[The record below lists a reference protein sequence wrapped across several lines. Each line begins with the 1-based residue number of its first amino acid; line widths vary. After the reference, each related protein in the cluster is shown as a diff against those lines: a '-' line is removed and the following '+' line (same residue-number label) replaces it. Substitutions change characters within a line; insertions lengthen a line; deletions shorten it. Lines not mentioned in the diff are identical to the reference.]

1 MKRTMGVL
9 FGGLLLGVSLMP
21 GKAQEP
27 VDAEFF
33 EKRIRPILTA
43 RCVSCHGQD
52 VQEGNLRLDSAAGLK
67 KGGAR
72 GAALATNGTLLKAV
86 SYTSSSLL
94 MPPTGKL
101 PTAELALIE
110 QWVKGG
116 APVPATTTQAPPAP
130 TSGGAKK
137 PGFDLTQRRQHW
149 AYKQVQ
155 RPLEPPME
163 KSGIDAFVLAKLKK
177 SGLTMA
183 PEADKRTLIRRVTF
197 DLTGLPPTP
206 SEIAAF
212 LADSS
217 PNAYEKVVDRLL
229 ASPAYGE
236 RWARHWLDLVRYG
249 ESMGHELDFDI
260 PEAFQYRDYVIRAL
274 NADVPYNQFI
284 TEHLAGDLLPTP
296 RYDRVT
302 GRNES
307 LTATGFVWLGEGKHS
322 PVDIKQE
329 QADRIDNQID
339 VIGKAMLGQTL
350 ACARCHDHK
359 FDPIPTKDY
368 YGLYGVLRSS
378 RFQLTSSDGPATFGK
393 PAAEI
398 AKIRAGID
406 KRALS
411 ERWKASLAAL
421 PAERLKAELLSLNR
435 KSGGISDFPLAQ
447 WTPSGA
453 AMQTLV
459 KPGELVLSGDPQK
472 PVLALAPRTMVH
484 SALNGRH
491 QEGAL
496 RSPTFT
502 IDKDFIH
509 VNVAG
514 QRGKLRIIVES
525 FQVIR
530 DPLYGFLT
538 HTIDNPEPGWRTID
552 LRMVKGRRAY
562 VELTDSARDNFSLG
576 NLSDLNKGHEGWIR
590 CEGAV
595 LSNSNVPPGS
605 NNLLTILD
613 PEQVRALLSGTL
625 RSGTLDRWVED
636 RLLPADDQVLE
647 VLDLLLRKGLL
658 DTKPLGDVSTQLAAI
673 DNALPAP
680 TRILAMADGDGED
693 ENVFLRGNHKAA
705 GPVAPRLQLA
715 LCGTENTPISGVTGS
730 GRLELA
736 KRIAS
741 PQHPLTARVIV
752 NRLWHH
758 HFGRGIVPTVDDFGH
773 MGEAPTHPEL
783 LDYLASELVAK
794 NWSLKTMHKLILTSA
809 TYKQRSDVRPTATA
823 TKLDPTNKLLWRMN
837 VLRLEG
843 ESIRDSL
850 LALSGRLDPT
860 LYGPPVN
867 TYLTEFSEGRGRPGQ
882 GPLDGNGRR
891 SIYLSVRRNFL
902 SPWLQSFDFPTPFT
916 CIGRRSISNVPAQAL
931 ALMNGPF
938 VRQQAEVWATR
949 LLKEQPTAT
958 PEQRIAWLY
967 ERAFSRPAT
976 AAEMKDALEFVAPPA
991 PASGGEKQ
999 VWADLCHVLLN
1010 VKEFIFIK

>member
-1 MKRTMGVL
+1 
-9 FGGLLLGVSLMP
+9 
-21 GKAQEP
+21 
-27 VDAEFF
+27 
-33 EKRIRPILTA
+33 
-43 RCVSCHGQD
+43 
-52 VQEGNLRLDSAAGLK
+52 
-67 KGGAR
+67 
-72 GAALATNGTLLKAV
+72 
-86 SYTSSSLL
+86 
-94 MPPTGKL
+94 MPPSGKL
-101 PTAELALIE
+101 PASELALIE
-110 QWVKGG
+110 QWVKAG
-116 APVPATTTQAPPAP
+116 APMPAASKAP
-130 TSGGAKK
+130 TPPGSKK
-137 PGFDLTQRRQHW
+137 ESFNLNERRQHW
-149 AYKQVQ
+149 AYKAVK
-155 RPLEPPME
+155 RPLEPPMD
-163 KSGIDAFVLAKLKK
+163 KSGIDSFVLAKLKK

-206 SEIAAF
+206 EEVAAF
-212 LADSS
+212 LADKS
-217 PNAYEKVVDRLL
+217 PGAYEKVIDRLL

-274 NADVPYNQFI
+274 NADVPYDKFL
-284 TEHLAGDLLPTP
+284 TEQLAGDLLPTP
-296 RYDRVT
+296 RYDKTT

-398 AKIRAGID
+398 ARLRAGVD
-406 KRALS
+406 KRGLS
-411 ERWKASLAAL
+411 ESWKASIAAL
-421 PAERLKAELLSLNR
+421 PDDKLRAELLVLNR
-435 KSGGISDFPLAQ
+435 KSGGASDSALTQ

-472 PVLALAPRTMVH
+472 PVLALAPRTLAH
-484 SALNGRH
+484 SARSGQR

-514 QRGKLRIIVES
+514 QKGRLRIIVES

-530 DPLYGFLT
+530 DPLYGFLG
-538 HTIDNPEPGWRTID
+538 HTIDNPEPQWRTID

-562 VELTDSARDNFSLG
+562 VELTDSARDNFSNG
-576 NLSDLNKGHEGWIR
+576 NLSDTNKGHDGWIR

-595 LSNSNVPPGS
+595 LSASNVPPGE
-605 NNLLTILD
+605 NNPLASQS
-613 PEQVRALLSGTL
+613 PEQVKQSLST
-625 RSGTLDRWVED
+625 TLDHWASD
-636 RLLPADDQVLE
+636 ALSASDTPALE
-647 VLDLLLRKGLL
+647 ALDMLLRKGLL
-658 DTKPLGDVSTQLAAI
+658 DTKSLSSVSTQIAAI
-673 DNALPAP
+673 DSALPAP

-693 ENVFLRGNHKAA
+693 ESVFLRGNHKAA

-715 LCGTENTPISGVTGS
+715 LCGTESTPISGVSGS

-736 KRIAS
+736 RRITS
-741 PQHPLTARVIV
+741 PQHPLTARVMV

-773 MGEAPTHPEL
+773 MGEKPTHPEL
-783 LDYLASELVAK
+783 LDYLASELVAN
-794 NWSLKTMHKLILTSA
+794 NWSLKAMHKLILTSA
-809 TYKQRSDVRPTATA
+809 TYKQRSDVLPTATA

-916 CIGRRSISNVPAQAL
+916 CIGRRSVSNVPAQAL
-931 ALMNGPF
+931 ALMNGAF

-949 LLKEQPTAT
+949 LLKEQPSAT

-967 ERAFSRPAT
+967 ERAFGRPAS
-976 AAEMKDALEFVAPPA
+976 AEELKDALEFVGT
-991 PASGGEKQ
+991 SNEKAT
-999 VWADLCHVLLN
+999 WADLCHVLLN

>member
-1 MKRTMGVL
+1 
-9 FGGLLLGVSLMP
+9 MP

-43 RCVSCHGQD
+43 RCVSCHGAD
-52 VQEGNLRLDSAAGLK
+52 VQSAEVRLDSTAGLK
-67 KGGAR
+67 KGGPR
-72 GAALATNGTLLKAV
+72 GSLIAPSGTILKAV

-94 MPPTGKL
+94 MPPSGKL
-101 PTAELALIE
+101 PASELALIE
-110 QWVKGG
+110 QWVKAG
-116 APVPATTTQAPPAP
+116 APMPATKEAPPRAGA
-130 TSGGAKK
+130 GGAKK
-137 PGFDLTQRRQHW
+137 ESFNLGERRQHW
-149 AYKQVQ
+149 SYKQVQ
-155 RPLEPPME
+155 RPLEPPMD

-183 PEADKRTLIRRVTF
+183 PQADKRTLIRRVTF

-206 SEIAAF
+206 QETEAF
-212 LADSS
+212 LADKS
-217 PNAYEKVVDRLL
+217 PDAYEKVIDRLL

-274 NADVPYNQFI
+274 NADVPYDKFI
-284 TEHLAGDLLPTP
+284 TEHLAGDQLPTP
-296 RYDRVT
+296 RYDKIT

-398 AKIRAGID
+398 TQIRAM
-406 KRALS
+406 LS
-411 ERWKASLAAL
+411 QHHLANSWKASLAAL
-421 PAERLKAELLSLNR
+421 PDDKLKAELLALNR
-435 KSGGISDFPLAQ
+435 KSGGASDFALTQ

-459 KPGELVLSGDPQK
+459 QPGELVLSGDPQK
-472 PVLALAPRTMVH
+472 PVLALAPRLSAH
-484 SALNGRH
+484 SALSGRRM
-491 QEGAL
+491 EGAL

-514 QRGKLRIIVES
+514 QKGRLRIIVES

-530 DPLYGFLT
+530 DPLYGFLG
-538 HTIDNPEPGWRTID
+538 HTIDNPEPQWRTID

-562 VELTDSARDNFSLG
+562 VELTDSARDNFSNG
-576 NLSDLNKGHEGWIR
+576 NLSDTNKGHDGWIR

-595 LSNSNVPPGS
+595 LSASNVPPGE
-605 NNLLTILD
+605 NNPLASQS
-613 PEQVRALLSGTL
+613 PEQVKQSLSTALNHWASGALSASDT
-625 RSGTLDRWVED
+625 
-636 RLLPADDQVLE
+636 PALE
-647 VLDLLLRKGLL
+647 ALDLLLRKGLL
-658 DTKPLGDVSTQLAAI
+658 DTRSLAAAANQIAGI
-673 DNALPAP
+673 DSSLPAP

-693 ENVFLRGNHKAA
+693 EKVFLRGNHKAA

-715 LCGTENTPISGVTGS
+715 LCGTENTPISGVSGS

-773 MGEAPTHPEL
+773 MGEKPTHPEL
-783 LDYLASELVAK
+783 LDYLASELVTK
-794 NWSLKTMHKLILTSA
+794 NWSLKALHKLILTSA
-809 TYKQRSDVRPTATA
+809 TYKQRSDILPTATA
-823 TKLDPTNKLLWRMN
+823 TKLDPTNKLLWRRN

-850 LALSGRLDPT
+850 LALSGRLDST

-916 CIGRRSISNVPAQAL
+916 CIGRRSVSNVPAQAL

-949 LLKEQPTAT
+949 LLKEQPNAT

-976 AAEMKDALEFVAPPA
+976 TEEMKDALDFVAPP
-991 PASGGEKQ
+991 PAGAGGDEKAT
-999 VWADLCHVLLN
+999 WADLCHVLLN

>member
-1 MKRTMGVL
+1 
-9 FGGLLLGVSLMP
+9 MP
-21 GKAQEP
+21 GEAQEP

-43 RCVSCHGQD
+43 RCVSCHGPDAQ
-52 VQEGNLRLDSAAGLK
+52 QGNLRLDDASSLK

-72 GAALATNGTLLKAV
+72 GAALPANGTLLKAV

-94 MPPTGKL
+94 MPPSGKL
-101 PTAELALIE
+101 PADEIALLE

-116 APVPATTTQAPPAP
+116 APLPNTKAP
-130 TSGGAKK
+130 TPPKTGGSKK
-137 PGFDLTQRRQHW
+137 ESFDLAQRRQHW
-149 AYKQVQ
+149 AYKQVR
-155 RPLEPPME
+155 RPLEPPMD
-163 KSGIDAFVLAKLKK
+163 KSGIDSFVLAKLQK
-177 SGLTMA
+177 SGIKMA
-183 PEADKRTLIRRVTF
+183 PEADKRTLIRRVTL

-206 SEIAAF
+206 GEIAAF
-212 LADSS
+212 LADKS
-217 PNAYEKVVDRLL
+217 PGAYEKVIDRLL

-236 RWARHWLDLVRYG
+236 RWARHWLDLVRYA
-249 ESMGHELDFDI
+249 ESMGHEIDFDI

-274 NADVPYNQFI
+274 NADVPYDQFL
-284 TEHLAGDLLPTP
+284 TEQLAGDLLPTP
-296 RYDRVT
+296 RYDKVT

-411 ERWKASLAAL
+411 ESWKASLAAL
-421 PAERLKAELLSLNR
+421 PAEKLKAELLGLNR
-435 KSGGISDFPLAQ
+435 KSGGVSDFLLTQ

-453 AMQTLV
+453 AMQTLAE
-459 KPGELVLSGDPQK
+459 PGELILSGNPQK
-472 PVLALAPRTMVH
+472 PVLALAPRTMAH
-484 SALNGRH
+484 SALGGRR

-514 QRGKLRIIVES
+514 QKGKLRIIVES

-530 DPLYGFLT
+530 DPLYGFLG
-538 HTIDNPEPGWRTID
+538 HTIDNPEPQWRTIN

-562 VELTDSARDNFSLG
+562 VELTDSARDNFSNG
-576 NLSDLNKGHEGWIR
+576 NLSDTNKGHDGWIR

-595 LSNSNVPPGS
+595 LSASNVPPGGNS
-605 NNLLTILD
+605 PYPIPLVAEPVKQNLST
-613 PEQVRALLSGTL
+613 
-625 RSGTLDRWVED
+625 TLDHWASNSLTTSD
-636 RLLPADDQVLE
+636 APALE
-647 VLDLLLRKGLL
+647 VLDMLLRKGVLETKLL
-658 DTKPLGDVSTQLAAI
+658 ADVSTQIAAI
-673 DNALPAP
+673 DSALPAP

-693 ENVFLRGNHKAA
+693 EKVFLRGNHKAA
-705 GPVAPRLQLA
+705 GPTAPRLQLA
-715 LCGTENTPISGVTGS
+715 LCGTESTPVSGVTGS

-758 HFGRGIVPTVDDFGH
+758 HFGRGIVPTTDDFGH
-773 MGEAPTHPEL
+773 MGEKPTHPEL

-794 NWSLKTMHKLILTSA
+794 NWSLKAMHKLILTSA
-809 TYKQRSDVRPTATA
+809 TYKQRSDVAPTATA
-823 TKLDPTNKLLWRMN
+823 IKTDPTNKLLWRMN
-837 VLRLEG
+837 VRRLEG
-843 ESIRDSL
+843 EAIRDSL
-850 LALSGRLDPT
+850 LALSGRLDST

-916 CIGRRSISNVPAQAL
+916 CIGRRSVSNVPAQAL
-931 ALMNGPF
+931 ALMNGAF

-949 LLKEQPTAT
+949 LLKEQPNAT
-958 PEQRIAWLY
+958 PEQRITWLY
-967 ERAFSRPAT
+967 ENAFGRPAST
-976 AAEMKDALEFVAPPA
+976 EELKNALEFVAPPA

>member
-1 MKRTMGVL
+1 
-9 FGGLLLGVSLMP
+9 MP

-43 RCVSCHGQD
+43 RCVSCHGPDIQ
-52 VQEGNLRLDSAAGLK
+52 QGNLRLDGAAALK
-67 KGGAR
+67 KGGSR
-72 GAALATNGTLLKAV
+72 GAALPVNGTLLKAV
-86 SYTSSSLL
+86 SYTNASLL
-94 MPPTGKL
+94 MPPSGKL
-101 PTAELALIE
+101 PAGEIALLE

-116 APVPATTTQAPPAP
+116 APLPANTTQPPPKA
-130 TSGGAKK
+130 GGSKK
-137 PGFDLTQRRQHW
+137 ESFDLTKRRQHW

-163 KSGIDAFVLAKLKK
+163 KSGIDAFVLAKLQK
-177 SGLTMA
+177 SGLHMA
-183 PEADKRTLIRRVTF
+183 PEADKRTLIRRATF

-206 SEIAAF
+206 QEIAAF
-212 LADSS
+212 LTDTS
-217 PNAYEKVVDRLL
+217 PKAYEKLVERLL

-274 NADVPYNQFI
+274 NADVPYDKFM
-284 TEHLAGDLLPTP
+284 TEQLAGDLLSTP
-296 RYDRVT
+296 RFDRVT

-339 VIGKAMLGQTL
+339 VIGKAFLGQTV

-368 YGLYGVLRSS
+368 YGLYGMLRSS
-378 RFQLTSSDGPATFGK
+378 RFQLTSSDGPETFGK
-393 PAAEI
+393 PAQAI
-398 AKIRAGID
+398 SRIRTGVD
-406 KRALS
+406 RRGLS
-411 ERWKASLAAL
+411 DAWKASLAAL
-421 PAERLKAELLSLNR
+421 PDEKLKAELQVLNR
-435 KSGGISDFPLAQ
+435 KGNGGESDFPLSQ

-453 AMQTLV
+453 AMMTLA
-459 KPGELVLSGDPQK
+459 KPGELLLSGDPQK
-472 PVLALAPRTMVH
+472 PVLALAPRTMAH
-484 SALNGRH
+484 SALSGRR

-502 IDKDFIH
+502 IDKDYIH

-514 QRGKLRIIVES
+514 QKGRLRIIVES

-530 DPLYGFLT
+530 DPLYGFLG
-538 HTIDNPEPGWRTID
+538 HTIDYPEPQWRTID

-562 VELTDSARDNFSLG
+562 VELSDSARDNFSNG
-576 NLSDLNKGHEGWIR
+576 NLSDTNKGHDGWIR

-595 LSNSNVPPGS
+595 LSSSNVPPGGNS
-605 NNLLTILD
+605 PYPIQRVAEPVKQSLSTALDHWASHSLTASDTPALD
-613 PEQVRALLSGTL
+613 
-625 RSGTLDRWVED
+625 
-636 RLLPADDQVLE
+636 
-647 VLDLLLRKGLL
+647 VLDMLLRKGVLETKLL
-658 DTKPLGDVSTQLAAI
+658 ADASAQIAAI

-680 TRILAMADGDGED
+680 TRILAMADGNGED
-693 ENVFLRGNHKAA
+693 ENVFLRGNHKSA
-705 GPVAPRLQLA
+705 GSTAPRLQLA
-715 LCGTENTPISGVTGS
+715 LCGTESTPITGVVGS

-736 KRIAS
+736 QRLAS

-758 HFGRGIVPTVDDFGH
+758 HFGRGIVATTDDFGH
-773 MGEAPTHPEL
+773 MGQLPTHPEL

-794 NWSLKTMHKLILTSA
+794 NWSLKAMHKLILTSA
-809 TYKQRSDVRPTATA
+809 TYKQRSDIAPTATA

-837 VLRLEG
+837 VRRLEG
-843 ESIRDSL
+843 EAIRDSL
-850 LALSGRLDPT
+850 LALSGRLDRT

-916 CIGRRSISNVPAQAL
+916 CIGRRSVSNVPAQAL

-938 VRQQAEVWATR
+938 VRQQADVWADR

-958 PEQRIAWLY
+958 PEQRVAWLY
-967 ERAFSRPAT
+967 ESAFGRPAT
-976 AAEMKDALEFVAPPA
+976 PSEAKDALEFVEG
-991 PASGGEKQ
+991 SNEKA

>member
-1 MKRTMGVL
+1 MGVL
-9 FGGLLLGVSLMP
+9 FGAILLGGALMP

-43 RCVSCHGQD
+43 RCISCHGPE
-52 VQEGNLRLDSAAGLK
+52 VQSAEVRLDSVAGLK
-67 KGGAR
+67 KGGPR
-72 GAALATNGTLLKAV
+72 GSLVAPTGTILKAV

-94 MPPTGKL
+94 MPPSGKL
-101 PTAELALIE
+101 PAGELALIE
-110 QWVKGG
+110 QWVKAG
-116 APVPATTTQAPPAP
+116 APMPAATKAPAP
-130 TSGGAKK
+130 VGGKK
-137 PGFDLTQRRQHW
+137 ESFDLTQRRQHW
-149 AYKQVQ
+149 AYKPVK
-155 RPLEPPME
+155 RPLEPPVE
-163 KSGIDAFVLAKLKK
+163 KSGIDAFVLAKLQKA
-177 SGLTMA
+177 GLTMA

-206 SEIAAF
+206 QEINAF
-212 LADSS
+212 LADTS
-217 PNAYEKVVDRLL
+217 PSAYEKLIDRLL

-274 NADVPYNQFI
+274 NADLPYDKFL

-296 RYDRVT
+296 RFDRVT

-378 RFQLTSSDGPATFGK
+378 RFQLTSSDGPEKFGK
-393 PAAEI
+393 PAAEV
-398 AKIRAGID
+398 AKIRAGVD
-406 KRALS
+406 KRGLS
-411 ERWKASLAAL
+411 ESWKASLAAL
-421 PAERLKAELLSLNR
+421 PDEKLKAELLGLNR
-435 KSGGISDFPLAQ
+435 KSGGASDVALTQ

-459 KPGELVLSGDPQK
+459 KPGELVLSGDPQR
-472 PVLALAPRTMVH
+472 PVLALASRTLAH
-484 SALNGRH
+484 SALSGRR

-514 QRGKLRIIVES
+514 QKGRLRIIVES

-530 DPLYGFLT
+530 DPLYGFLG
-538 HTIDNPEPGWRTID
+538 HTIDTPEPQWRTID
-552 LRMVKGRRAY
+552 LRLVKGRRAY
-562 VELTDSARDNFSLG
+562 VELSDSARDNFSNGNLG
-576 NLSDLNKGHEGWIR
+576 NLSKGHEGWIR

-595 LSNSNVPPGS
+595 LSSSNVPPGES
-605 NNLLTILD
+605 NPLASQS
-613 PEQVRALLSGTL
+613 PEQVKQSLSTTLEHWASGALSASDTPALE
-625 RSGTLDRWVED
+625 TLDM
-636 RLLPADDQVLE
+636 
-647 VLDLLLRKGLL
+647 LLRKGLL
-658 DTKPLGDVSTQLAAI
+658 DTKSLADVSAQVAAI
-673 DNALPAP
+673 DSALPAP

-693 ENVFLRGNHKAA
+693 EKVFLRGNHKAA

-715 LCGTENTPISGVTGS
+715 LCGTEKTPVAEVTGS

-794 NWSLKTMHKLILTSA
+794 SWSLKAMHKLILTSA
-809 TYKQRSDVRPTATA
+809 TYKQRSDVLPTATA
-823 TKLDPTNKLLWRMN
+823 TKLDPTNKLLWRRN

-916 CIGRRSISNVPAQAL
+916 CIGRRSVSNVPAQAL

-949 LLKEQPTAT
+949 LLKEQPNAT

-967 ERAFSRPAT
+967 ERAFGRPAT
-976 AAEMKDALEFVAPPA
+976 TEEMKDALEFVGT
-991 PASGGEKQ
+991 SNEKAT
-999 VWADLCHVLLN
+999 WADLCHVLLN

>member
-1 MKRTMGVL
+1 MGVL
-9 FGGLLLGVSLMP
+9 FGGLLLGVALLP

-27 VDAEFF
+27 VNTEFF
-33 EKRIRPILTA
+33 ERKIRPILAA
-43 RCVSCHGQD
+43 RCVSCHGPDIQ
-52 VQEGNLRLDSAAGLK
+52 QGNLRLDGVAALK
-67 KGGAR
+67 KGGSR
-72 GAALATNGTLLKAV
+72 GAALPANGTLLKAV
-86 SYTSSSLL
+86 SYTNASLL
-94 MPPTGKL
+94 MPPSGKL
-101 PTAELALIE
+101 PAGEIALLE

-116 APVPATTTQAPPAP
+116 APLPANSTQPPPKA
-130 TSGGAKK
+130 GGSKK
-137 PGFDLTQRRQHW
+137 ESFDLTKRRQHW
-149 AYKQVQ
+149 AYKQVH

-163 KSGIDAFVLAKLKK
+163 KSGIDAFVLAKLQK
-177 SGLTMA
+177 SGLSMA

-197 DLTGLPPTP
+197 DLTGLPPKP
-206 SEIAAF
+206 DEITAF
-212 LADSS
+212 LSDKR
-217 PNAYEKVVDRLL
+217 PDAYEKLIDRLL
-229 ASPAYGE
+229 ASPTYGE
-236 RWARHWLDLVRYG
+236 RWARHWLDLVRYA
-249 ESMGHELDFDI
+249 ESMGHEIDFDI

-274 NADVPYNQFI
+274 NADVPYDKFL
-284 TEHLAGDLLPTP
+284 TEQLAGDLLPTP
-296 RYDRVT
+296 RYDKLT

-339 VIGKAMLGQTL
+339 VIGKAFLGQTV

-378 RFQLTSSDGPATFGK
+378 RFQLTSSDGPETFGK
-393 PAAEI
+393 PAQAI
-398 AKIRAGID
+398 SRIRTGLD

-411 ERWKASLAAL
+411 ESWKASLAAL
-421 PAERLKAELLSLNR
+421 PDEKLKAELQMLNH
-435 KSGGISDFPLAQ
+435 KSGGESDFALTQ

-453 AMQTLV
+453 AMQTLA
-459 KPGELVLSGDPQK
+459 KPGELILSGDPQK
-472 PVLALAPRTMVH
+472 PVLGLAPRTLVH
-484 SALNGRH
+484 SALSGRH

-514 QRGKLRIIVES
+514 QKGRLRIIVES

-530 DPLYGFLT
+530 DPLYGFLG
-538 HTIDNPEPGWRTID
+538 HTIDDLEPRWRTID

-562 VELTDSARDNFSLG
+562 VELTDSARDNFSNG
-576 NLSDLNKGHEGWIR
+576 NLSDPNKGHDGWIR

-595 LSNSNVPPGS
+595 LSSSNVPPGGNS
-605 NNLLTILD
+605 PYPLPLVAE
-613 PEQVRALLSGTL
+613 PVKQGLSA
-625 RSGTLDRWVED
+625 TLDHWASNSLTASD
-636 RLLPADDQVLE
+636 TPALD
-647 VLDLLLRKGLL
+647 VLDRLLRKGILETKLL
-658 DTKPLGDVSTQLAAI
+658 NEASTQIATL

-705 GPVAPRLQLA
+705 GPTAPRLQLA
-715 LCGTENTPISGVTGS
+715 LYGTENTPITGIVGS

-736 KRIAS
+736 QRLAI

-758 HFGRGIVPTVDDFGH
+758 HFGRGIVATTDDFGH
-773 MGEAPTHPEL
+773 MGQLPTHPEL
-783 LDYLASELVAK
+783 LDYMASELVAK
-794 NWSLKTMHKLILTSA
+794 NWSLKAMHKLILTSS
-809 TYKQRSDVRPTATA
+809 TYKQRSDVLPTATA

-837 VLRLEG
+837 VRRLEG
-843 ESIRDSL
+843 EAIRDSL
-850 LALSGRLDPT
+850 LALSGRLNNT

-916 CIGRRSISNVPAQAL
+916 CIGRRSVSNVPAQAL

-938 VRQQAEVWATR
+938 VRQQAEVWADR
-949 LLKEQPTAT
+949 LLKEHPTAT
-958 PEQRIAWLY
+958 PEQRVAWLY
-967 ERAFSRPAT
+967 ENAFGRPAT
-976 AAEMKDALEFVAPPA
+976 PSEAKDALEFVEG
-991 PASGGEKQ
+991 SNEKAI
-999 VWADLCHVLLN
+999 WADLCHVLLN

>member
-1 MKRTMGVL
+1 MGVL
-9 FGGLLLGVSLMP
+9 FGGLLLGVALIP

-27 VDAEFF
+27 VNAEFF
-33 EKRIRPILTA
+33 ERKIRPILSA
-43 RCVSCHGQD
+43 RCVSCHGPDIQ
-52 VQEGNLRLDSAAGLK
+52 QGNLRLDGAAALK
-67 KGGAR
+67 KGGSR
-72 GAALATNGTLLKAV
+72 GAALPANGTLLKAV
-86 SYTSSSLL
+86 SYTNASLL
-94 MPPTGKL
+94 MPPSGKL
-101 PTAELALIE
+101 PAGEIALLE

-116 APVPATTTQAPPAP
+116 APLPNLPPPAP
-130 TSGGAKK
+130 NNAGAKK
-137 PGFDLTQRRQHW
+137 PSFDLTKRRQHW
-149 AYKQVQ
+149 AYVPVKRQ
-155 RPLEPPME
+155 LEPPME
-163 KSGIDAFVLAKLKK
+163 KSGIDAFVLAKLQK
-177 SGLTMA
+177 SGLSQA

-206 SEIAAF
+206 QEIAAF
-212 LADSS
+212 LADKS
-217 PNAYEKVVDRLL
+217 PGAYEKLVEKLL

-274 NADVPYNQFI
+274 NADVPYDKFI
-284 TEHLAGDLLPTP
+284 TEHLAGDLLPAP
-296 RYDRVT
+296 RYDKIT

-329 QADRIDNQID
+329 QADHIDNQID
-339 VIGKAMLGQTL
+339 VIGKAFLGQTL

-368 YGLYGVLRSS
+368 YGLYGMLRSS
-378 RFQLTSSDGPATFGK
+378 RFQLTSSDGPTTFGK
-393 PAAEI
+393 PAEAI
-398 AKIRAGID
+398 SRIRTGVD
-406 KRALS
+406 KRSLS
-411 ERWKASLAAL
+411 DTWKASLAAL
-421 PAERLKAELLSLNR
+421 PDEKLKAELLGLNK
-435 KSGGISDFPLAQ
+435 KSGGASDFPLER

-459 KPGELVLSGDPQK
+459 KPGELILSGDPQK
-472 PVLALAPRTMVH
+472 PVLELAPRLSAN
-484 SALNGRH
+484 SALNGRRM
-491 QEGAL
+491 EGAL

-502 IDKDFIH
+502 IDKDYIL

-514 QRGKLRIIVES
+514 QRGRLRIIVES

-530 DPLYGFLT
+530 DPLYGFLG
-538 HTIDNPEPGWRTID
+538 HTIDNPEPQWRTID

-562 VELTDSARDNFSLG
+562 VELSDSARDNFSNG
-576 NLSDLNKGHEGWIR
+576 NLSDLSKGHDGWIR

-595 LSNSNVPPGS
+595 LSNSDAPLGEGNPLAAQPVDAVKQALNSTLEHWAS
-605 NNLLTILD
+605 NALTSSDTPALEALD
-613 PEQVRALLSGTL
+613 I
-625 RSGTLDRWVED
+625 
-636 RLLPADDQVLE
+636 
-647 VLDLLLRKGLL
+647 LLRKGVL
-658 DTKPLGDVSTQLAAI
+658 DCKPLADTSAKIAAI
-673 DNALPAP
+673 EETIPAP

-715 LCGTENTPISGVTGS
+715 LCGTENTPVSGVTGS

-736 KRIAS
+736 RRITS

-758 HFGRGIVPTVDDFGH
+758 HFGRGIVATTDDFGH
-773 MGEAPTHPEL
+773 MGQLPTHPEL

-794 NWSLKTMHKLILTSA
+794 NWSLKAMHKLILTSA
-809 TYKQRSDVRPTATA
+809 TYKQRSDILPTATA

-837 VLRLEG
+837 VRRLEG
-843 ESIRDSL
+843 EAIRDSL
-850 LALSGRLDPT
+850 LALSGRLDST
-860 LYGPPVN
+860 LYGAPVN
-867 TYLTEFSEGRGRPGQ
+867 TYLTEFSEGRGKPGQ

-916 CIGRRSISNVPAQAL
+916 CIGRRSVSNVPAQAL

-938 VRQQAEVWATR
+938 VRQQAEVWADR
-949 LLKEQPTAT
+949 LLKEHPTAT

-967 ERAFSRPAT
+967 ENAFGRPASVEE
-976 AAEMKDALEFVAPPA
+976 AKDALEFVAPP
-991 PASGGEKQ
+991 PAGARGAEKA

-1010 VKEFIFIK
+1010 VKEFIFIQ